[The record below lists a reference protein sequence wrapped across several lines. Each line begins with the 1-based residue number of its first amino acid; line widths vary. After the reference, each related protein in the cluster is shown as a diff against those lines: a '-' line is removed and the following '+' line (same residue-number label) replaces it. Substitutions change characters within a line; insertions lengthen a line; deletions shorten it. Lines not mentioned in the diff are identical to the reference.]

1 MFGFRMKATVLK
13 TTTDKEQ
20 VKKLIIKKVVQAEK
34 LVLEIKELIK
44 KTDLLQENRR

>member
-1 MFGFRMKATVLK
+1 MKATVLK